1 MAGFRAPIIQHAW
14 VVPNLEDGIRHWH
27 ETLGIGPFLVNRDI
41 PVTDQLHR
49 GRPATTRFSTAVA
62 QHGDVQ
68 IELVEQLDTSP
79 SAFRDT
85 VPDGASAHHHVACIA
100 EDFDAALA
108 HYAGLGFQPAT
119 TGRFG
124 DMRFAYVDT
133 SAAMGHMVEIVEDR
147 PALRAFFGAIR
158 KAAERWDGNPDT
170 LMRELGAPKG

>member
-1 MAGFRAPIIQHAW
+1 MTMALFPIIQHAW
-14 VVPNLEDGIRHWH
+14 VVPNLEEGIRHWH
-27 ETLGIGPFLVNRDI
+27 RTLGIGPFLINRDI
-41 PVTDQLHR
+41 PVQDQRHR
-49 GRPATTRFSTAVA
+49 GLASSTRFSTAVA

-68 IELVEQLDTSP
+68 IELVEQLDDGP

-85 VPDGASAHHHVACIA
+85 VPQGATAHHHIAFIA

-108 HYAGLGFQPAT
+108 HYAALGFQPAT

-133 SAAMGHMVEIVEDR
+133 AMAMGHMVEIVEDK
-147 PALRAFFGAIR
+147 PNLRAFFAAIR

-170 LMRELGAPKG
+170 LMRELGAPR